1 MKNQSVFLR
10 PELNV
15 SQTNSASITQ
25 ALKNLELAKKIE
37 KQKIKKGYKSMINRE
52 KRTEILVKPENIT
65 YYEKLGYKVVKN
77 GL

>member
-1 MKNQSVFLR
+1 MKNQSVFSR
-10 PELNV
+10 QELNV
-15 SQTNSASITQ
+15 SQTNSESITQ

-65 YYEKLGYKVVKN
+65 YYEKLGYKVVKTY
-77 GL
+77 